1 MPALKIFKRKI
12 FVLMPNLD
20 DTAILF
26 VDKWKI
32 EIKLQN

>member
-20 DTAILF
+20 DTALF

-32 EIKLQN
+32 EIK